1 MEIDYD
7 VTEQAIALLLPQ
19 FAEKKR
25 VKGLFTGVLSPSD
38 EVVSGINDITNGYD
52 IDTAVGEQLT
62 KLATLLN
69 VKRNE
74 RTDDELRAAVK
85 ARIIINKSTGSAANF
100 IEMLGLVLGDI
111 RFTVIE
117 QYPASVQVIIY
128 SPQNIVDEDIVN
140 DITPIGVRGIF
151 FENPTEGK
159 TIFEFGDESGG
170 SVTGGTPMVNITDLG
185 TTDVVMVNIAY
196 S

>member
-25 VKGLFTGVLSPSD
+25 VKGLLTGVLSPSD

-85 ARIIINKSTGSAANF
+85 ARIIIN
-100 IEMLGLVLGDI
+100 
-111 RFTVIE
+111 
-117 QYPASVQVIIY
+117 
-128 SPQNIVDEDIVN
+128 NIFVN
-140 DITPIGVRGIF
+140 NILRGINNHLYRCWVLF
-151 FENPTEGK
+151 NNG
-159 TIFEFGDESGG
+159 ESDI
-170 SVTGGTPMVNITDLG
+170 PKN
-185 TTDVVMVNIAY
+185 
-196 S
+196 